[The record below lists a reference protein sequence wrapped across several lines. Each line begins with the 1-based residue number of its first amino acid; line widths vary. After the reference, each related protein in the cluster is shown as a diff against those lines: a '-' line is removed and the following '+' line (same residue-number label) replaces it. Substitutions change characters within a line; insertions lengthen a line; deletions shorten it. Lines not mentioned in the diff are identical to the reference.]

1 MKKLSI
7 VCLAV
12 VMAVVFGYGS
22 ALADPSSKF
31 TAQCGEIDTAPWG
44 SGYNMVFEQKI
55 KTPSQKDLSIVY
67 SMECGLTT
75 DTMVMSKA
83 LARALATAEASVK
96 VLVLVD
102 YDGITPIEILEDPL
116 DPDSMMIINPAI
128 SIAMPG
134 EITYARREQTL
145 IAEFAGGTCTADATT
160 GVVTCEDD
168 EMLQLIIDTM
178 TANSFSFIV
187 PDLVA
192 DTHCIQVWAKLEY
205 KTELGQDISPD
216 DYPGTGAAAATA
228 YLGKGTVTIETVR
241 MIMNEDIVPVD

>member
-22 ALADPSSKF
+22 AFAEPSSKF
-31 TAQCGEIDTAPWG
+31 TAQCGEIDTALWG
-44 SGYNMVFEQKI
+44 SGYNMVFEQTI

-75 DTMVMSKA
+75 DTTVMSKA
-83 LARALATAEASVK
+83 LERALATAEASVK

-102 YDGITPIEILEDPL
+102 YDGTTEIEIPSVPGDPT
-116 DPDSMMIINPAI
+116 SMMIINPAI

-145 IAEFAGGTCTADATT
+145 IAEFAGGTCTADDE
-160 GVVTCEDD
+160 GVVTCVDD

-192 DTHCIQVWAKLEY
+192 DTHSIQVWAKLEY
-205 KTELGQDISPD
+205 KTELGQDISPV